1 MSELRKP
8 ERTASP
14 AVRAWV
20 SRSSTTDFALS
31 VITVMEIEIG
41 VRRIERR
48 DARQGSMLRTWFEP
62 AVLTAFRDLLLPVD
76 TDVARIAAAMHVPD
90 PRPERDA
97 LLAATARGHGL
108 VVVSRNTADV
118 VDLGVELVD
127 PWNA

>member
-1 MSELRKP
+1 
-8 ERTASP
+8 
-14 AVRAWV
+14 
-20 SRSSTTDFALS
+20 
-31 VITVMEIEIG
+31 MEIEIG

-48 DARQGSMLRTWFEP
+48 DARQGSMLRTWFEQ
-62 AVLTAFRDLLLPVD
+62 AVLTAFRDRLLPVD